1 MKENHPKGGEIFWNF
16 RTENAEM
23 FNQQG
28 LKVRENALFS
38 AKAKGNWKLV
48 MKTNL

>member
-1 MKENHPKGGEIFWNF
+1 MKENHPKGEEIFWIF

-28 LKVRENALFS
+28 LQLRENALFS